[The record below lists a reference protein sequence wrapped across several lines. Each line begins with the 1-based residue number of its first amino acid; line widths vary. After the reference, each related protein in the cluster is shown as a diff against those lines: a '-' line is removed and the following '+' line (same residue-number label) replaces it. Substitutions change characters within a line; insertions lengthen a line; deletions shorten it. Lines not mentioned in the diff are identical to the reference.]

1 MLYISTRNAKD
12 AYTAHRA
19 LNEELAPDGGMFVP
33 FREVTLSQEE
43 LAAIREDSFGTTVA
57 KMLNR
62 YFSAHLSGW
71 DVECCI
77 GRTPLNL
84 TALGRKTLVAELWH
98 NLDASYAALEQNLY
112 ALMSGNS
119 KAPAGWARIA
129 IRIAVL
135 CGLFGELARAGI
147 ESADLAVATGDFSTA
162 ISIWYARKMGLP
174 VGVILCACNENG
186 MLWDLLQRGEC
197 STGAS
202 VVKTDLP
209 ELDHAFPVN
218 LERLIFAT
226 QDKNEFARFVDSVAK
241 GGVYSVDEISL
252 GRINQ
257 GLCAS
262 VVGSTRVDSVIS
274 SVFRTNGYL
283 IDPVTALA
291 YGGLQDYRAR
301 TGENRTTVLLADR
314 HCRHYADRVCRAT
327 GLPAR
332 DLAERMKR

>member
-1 MLYISTRNAKD
+1 MLYISTRNSKD

-33 FREVTLSQEE
+33 FREVALTQEE
-43 LAAIREDSFGTTVA
+43 LAAIREDSFGITVS

-62 YFSAHLSGW
+62 YFSARLSGW

-77 GRTPLNL
+77 GRNPLNL
-84 TALGRKTLVAELWH
+84 TALGRKTVVAELWH
-98 NLDASYAALEQNLY
+98 NLDGSYAALELGLY
-112 ALMSGNS
+112 TLISGNR

-147 ESADLAVATGDFSTA
+147 DSADFAVVAGDFSTPIA
-162 ISIWYARKMGLP
+162 IWYARKMGLP

-197 STGAS
+197 NLGAAA
-202 VVKTDLP
+202 VKTDLP
-209 ELDHAFPVN
+209 ELDLAYPVN

-226 QDKNEFARFVDSVAK
+226 QSDCVFAHFVDSAAK
-241 GGVYSVDEISL
+241 GSVFAVDEESL
-252 GRINQ
+252 ARINE
-257 GLCAS
+257 GLRAS
-262 VVGSTRVDSVIS
+262 VVGSSRVDSVIS
-274 SVFRTNGYL
+274 SVFRTNDYL

-291 YGGLQDYRAR
+291 YGGLQDHRAR

-314 HCRHYADRVCRAT
+314 HCRHYAERICRAT
-327 GLPAR
+327 GIPAR
-332 DLAERMKR
+332 ELSERMGR